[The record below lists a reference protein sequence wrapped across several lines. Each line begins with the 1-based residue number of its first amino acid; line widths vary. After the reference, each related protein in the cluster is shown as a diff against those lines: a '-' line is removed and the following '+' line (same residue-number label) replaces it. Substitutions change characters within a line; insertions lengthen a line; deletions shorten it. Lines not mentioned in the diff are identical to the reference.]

1 MGFPR
6 KEYWSGLPFA
16 SLKELPNPGIKF
28 TTPALAG
35 WFFTTEPPRKPF
47 SQRTGVVNALIL
59 VQGF

>member
-16 SLKELPNPGIKF
+16 SLKDLPNPGIKH
-28 TTPALAG
+28 TTAALAG
-35 WFFTTEPPRKPF
+35 WFFTIEPPSKPF
-47 SQRTGVVNALIL
+47 SQYTGVVNVLIL